1 MEDLEGLRKQ
11 LNSLKNI
18 QSEGYDLNTE
28 SIDAVFSIL
37 TLLAFVIPLIIK
49 KK

>member
-1 MEDLEGLRKQ
+1 
-11 LNSLKNI
+11 
-18 QSEGYDLNTE
+18 LNTE

-37 TLLAFVIPLIIK
+37 TLLAFIIPLVIK